1 MSTMGKVKAAFT
13 RIRGLKK
20 ESDGIALQNPALRA
34 EGRRLQEQSDAG
46 ATSARHKKRKEKDR

>member
-1 MSTMGKVKAAFT
+1 MGKMKAAFT

-20 ESDGIALQNPALRA
+20 ESDGIALRNPALQV